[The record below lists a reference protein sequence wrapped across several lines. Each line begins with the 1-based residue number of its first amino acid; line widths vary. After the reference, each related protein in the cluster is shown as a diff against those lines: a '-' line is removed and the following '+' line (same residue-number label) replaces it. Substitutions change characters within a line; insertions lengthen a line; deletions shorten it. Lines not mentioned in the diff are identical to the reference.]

1 MVDTNLVVRALCL
14 ASRAQSGERAQG
26 GAREARR
33 RKRKMSEG
41 VISSGEILVVD
52 DDPAVREVL
61 TALFTSEGF
70 QVTNF
75 ADGASLLASARS
87 RTPVCII
94 LDVNIPGRSGLDIL
108 KELNAQDYPAPIF
121 IMSGQGDI
129 PMAVDA
135 IKNGALDFIEKPFRG
150 SSVVA
155 QVREAME
162 AQTRRAADP
171 NTAKIS
177 SFLFPGREPL
187 TRREQDVLTQI
198 VSGSSSKEAGRH
210 LGISPRT
217 IEVHRARIMEKL
229 GAKNAADLVRIVY
242 DVGRSQ

>member
-1 MVDTNLVVRALCL
+1 M
-14 ASRAQSGERAQG
+14 SQ
-26 GAREARR
+26 EAP
-33 RKRKMSEG
+33 SA
-41 VISSGEILVVD
+41 GEIFVVD
-52 DDPAVREVL
+52 DDPAIRDVL
-61 TALFTSEGF
+61 TTVFVRDGF
-70 QVTNF
+70 AVTNF
-75 ADGASLLASARS
+75 ADGASLLASART

-94 LDVNIPGRSGLDIL
+94 LDVHIPGRSGLDIL

-150 SSVVA
+150 SEIVA
-155 QVREAME
+155 RVREALE
-162 AQTRRAADP
+162 AQTRRRSEP
-171 NTAKIS
+171 NNTSTPS
-177 SFLFPGREPL
+177 SFHFPGHEPL
-187 TRREQDVLTQI
+187 TRREQDVLSRI
-198 VSGSSSKEAGRH
+198 VAGASSKEAGRD

-242 DVGRSQ
+242 AHGRG